1 MLEISI
7 SVCRTPGEPYRGVA
21 SDQPLSDLAF
31 AFEEE
36 NPMVQ
41 WLKDHEEPIIYR
53 DFRYSVEYKSMWE
66 EGKTSAG

>member
-1 MLEISI
+1 MKDLMDVGNIYI
-7 SVCRTPGEPYRGVA
+7 CMQNAPGEPYRGVA

-41 WLKDHEEPIIYR
+41 C
-53 DFRYSVEYKSMWE
+53 
-66 EGKTSAG
+66 